1 MMNDHSAAI
10 ENDGTKNT
18 NDPFDWNYYTF
29 YRIPVII
36 NDKIIGND
44 GMSTVTGRKI
54 GRVFAEYKD
63 NLVVIDGE
71 NKKDREYLIPKQKID
86 RYDKNKI
93 FLNISD
99 DSLKDF
105 EF

>member
-1 MMNDHSAAI
+1 MSDDSTESNEVH
-10 ENDGTKNT
+10 KT
-18 NDPFDWNYYTF
+18 NDPFEWNYYTF

-36 NDKIIGND
+36 NNIIRND
-44 GMSTVTGRKI
+44 GKSPIQGREI
-54 GRVFAEYKD
+54 GKVFAEYKD

-71 NKKDREYLIPKQKID
+71 NKKEHEYLIPKRKID
-86 RYDKNKI
+86 RYDEKQI

-99 DSLKDF
+99 DSLKEF

>member
-1 MMNDHSAAI
+1 MMNDSAAI
-10 ENDGTKNT
+10 ENDGMKNT
-18 NDPFDWNYYTF
+18 NNPFDWNYYTF

-36 NDKIIGND
+36 NDKIISND
-44 GMSTVTGRKI
+44 AMSTVTGREI
-54 GRVFAEYKD
+54 GRVFAEYKE

-86 RYDKNKI
+86 RYDKNQI

-99 DSLKDF
+99 DSLKDLVF
-105 EF
+105 

>member
-1 MMNDHSAAI
+1 M
-10 ENDGTKNT
+10 T
-18 NDPFDWNYYTF
+18 
-29 YRIPVII
+29 
-36 NDKIIGND
+36 
-44 GMSTVTGRKI
+44 TVPGREI

-63 NLVVIDGE
+63 SLVVINGE
-71 NKKDREYLIPKQKID
+71 NKKDREYLIPKRKID
-86 RYDKNKI
+86 RYDKNQI

>member
-1 MMNDHSAAI
+1 MNNDSTAV
-10 ENDGTKNT
+10 ENNET
-18 NDPFDWNYYTF
+18 NINNDLFDWNYYTF

-36 NDKIIGND
+36 NDKIISNN

>member
-1 MMNDHSAAI
+1 MSDDSTESNEVH
-10 ENDGTKNT
+10 NT
-18 NDPFDWNYYTF
+18 NDPFKWNYYTF

-36 NDKIIGND
+36 NNIIRND
-44 GMSTVTGRKI
+44 GKSNIQGREI
-54 GRVFAEYKD
+54 GKVFAEYKD

-71 NKKDREYLIPKQKID
+71 NKKEHEYLIPKRKID
-86 RYDKNKI
+86 RYDEKQI

-99 DSLKDF
+99 DSLKEF

>member
-10 ENDGTKNT
+10 ENNETKNT

-36 NDKIIGND
+36 NDKIISND
-44 GMSTVTGRKI
+44 GMSTVPGREI

-63 NLVVIDGE
+63 NLVVIGGE
-71 NKKDREYLIPKQKID
+71 NKKDREYLIPKRKID
-86 RYDKNKI
+86 RYDKNQI

>member
-1 MMNDHSAAI
+1 MIVPAVENNETNINNDL
-10 ENDGTKNT
+10 
-18 NDPFDWNYYTF
+18 FDWNYYTF

-36 NDKIIGND
+36 NDKIISNN

>member
-1 MMNDHSAAI
+1 MMKDDSTDI
-10 ENDGTKNT
+10 ENNETNNT
-18 NDPFDWNYYTF
+18 NDPFEWNYYTF

-36 NDKIIGND
+36 NNKIISND
-44 GMSTVTGRKI
+44 GKSTVLGREI

-71 NKKDREYLIPKQKID
+71 NKKEREYLIPKRKID
-86 RYDKNKI
+86 RYDKNQI
-93 FLNISD
+93 FLNISE

>member
-1 MMNDHSAAI
+1 MMNDSAAI

-29 YRIPVII
+29 YRIPVTI
-36 NDKIIGND
+36 NDKIISND
-44 GMSTVTGRKI
+44 GMSNVPGREI

-71 NKKDREYLIPKQKID
+71 NKKDREYLIPKRKID
-86 RYDKNKI
+86 RYDKNQI

>member
-36 NDKIIGND
+36 NDKIISTD
-44 GMSTVTGRKI
+44 GMSTVIGRKI

-71 NKKDREYLIPKQKID
+71 NKKDREYLIPKRKID
-86 RYDKNKI
+86 HSDKKQI
-93 FLNISD
+93 FLNISN
-99 DSLKDF
+99 DSLKEF

>member
-1 MMNDHSAAI
+1 MNNDSTAV
-10 ENDGTKNT
+10 ENNET
-18 NDPFDWNYYTF
+18 NINNDLFDWNYYTF

-36 NDKIIGND
+36 NDKIISNN

-71 NKKDREYLIPKQKID
+71 NKKDREYLILKQKID

-93 FLNISD
+93 FLNISN

>member
-10 ENDGTKNT
+10 ENDGMKNT
-18 NDPFDWNYYTF
+18 NNPFDWNYYTF

-36 NDKIIGND
+36 NDKIISND
-44 GMSTVTGRKI
+44 GMSNVPGREI

-71 NKKDREYLIPKQKID
+71 NKKDREYLIPKRKID
-86 RYDKNKI
+86 RYDKNQI

>member
-1 MMNDHSAAI
+1 MMIDHSAAI

-36 NDKIIGND
+36 NDKIISTD
-44 GMSTVTGRKI
+44 GMSTVIGRKI

-71 NKKDREYLIPKQKID
+71 NKKDREYLIPKRKID
-86 RYDKNKI
+86 HSDKKQI
-93 FLNISD
+93 FLNISN
-99 DSLKDF
+99 DSLKEF

>member
-1 MMNDHSAAI
+1 MNNDSTAV
-10 ENDGTKNT
+10 ENNET
-18 NDPFDWNYYTF
+18 NINNDLFDWNYYTF

-36 NDKIIGND
+36 NDKIISND

>member
-1 MMNDHSAAI
+1 MNNDSTAV
-10 ENDGTKNT
+10 ENNETKIN
-18 NDPFDWNYYTF
+18 NDLFDWNYYTF

-36 NDKIIGND
+36 NDKIISSD
-44 GMSTVTGRKI
+44 AMSTVPGREI

-71 NKKDREYLIPKQKID
+71 NKKDREYLIPKRKID
-86 RYDKNKI
+86 RYDKNQI